1 MDELQKRFGR
11 RIKELR
17 GVRGLSQEELAFQTG
32 IHRTYLAG
40 IERGIRNPCLK
51 NIAAI
56 SEGLGVALYELF
68 TFSNEDS
75 DQ

>member
-17 GVRGLSQEELAFQTG
+17 GVRGLSQEELAFQSG

-40 IERGIRNPCLK
+40 IERGIRNPCLS

-56 SEGLGVALYELF
+56 SQGLGVTLYELF
-68 TFSNEDS
+68 AFSSEDS